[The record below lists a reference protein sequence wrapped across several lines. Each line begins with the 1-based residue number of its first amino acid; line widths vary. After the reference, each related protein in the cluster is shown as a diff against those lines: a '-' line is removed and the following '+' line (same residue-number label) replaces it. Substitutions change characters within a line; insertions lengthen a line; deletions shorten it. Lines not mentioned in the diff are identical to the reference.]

1 MIVMFTKLLTKEVA
15 ILILA
20 IAALSFSACE
30 ADLIPDEIG
39 CVTCVDTQGITI
51 EACADGLGNL
61 TTTQNNDPSS
71 ALVTDAS
78 TIDEFREVQETQGS
92 TCQ

>member
-1 MIVMFTKLLTKEVA
+1 M
-15 ILILA
+15 
-20 IAALSFSACE
+20 
-30 ADLIPDEIG
+30 
-39 CVTCVDTQGITI
+39 DTQGITI

-78 TIDEFREVQETQGS
+78 TLDEFREVQETQGS